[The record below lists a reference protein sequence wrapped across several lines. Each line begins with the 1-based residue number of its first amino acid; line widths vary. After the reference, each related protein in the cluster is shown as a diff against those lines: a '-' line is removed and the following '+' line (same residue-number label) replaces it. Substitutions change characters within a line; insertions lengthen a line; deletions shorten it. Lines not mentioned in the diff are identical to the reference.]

1 MASEPFSRSNRLS
14 GDDRALVPD
23 GMIEAR
29 IVGSPS
35 AMPNGASCRNG
46 ERDVRAGNRTRN
58 RTFCENRVGGPS
70 QQDVTQVLK
79 AITAGSREAV
89 DKLLPIVY
97 DELRA
102 LADRYLRHD
111 RPDHTLQ
118 ATALAHEAYLRL
130 VDQREVQ
137 WQNRAHFV
145 AVAAQAI
152 RRILADYARMHRREK
167 RGGDKRR
174 VPLSMVAPS
183 APGRDLD
190 WLALDEALGRLGEQA
205 PIEAQIVEMR
215 FFGGMSIDEIAEVL
229 DVSDRTV
236 RRRWNYAKAWLYREI
251 SKGDTQ
257 MSDGVLE

>member
-1 MASEPFSRSNRLS
+1 MPYRGTRHS
-14 GDDRALVPD
+14 GRKPD
-23 GMIEAR
+23 TKKDIL
-29 IVGSPS
+29 
-35 AMPNGASCRNG
+35 
-46 ERDVRAGNRTRN
+46 
-58 RTFCENRVGGPS
+58 CENGVSDPS
-70 QQDVTQVLK
+70 QQEVTQVLK
-79 AITAGSREAV
+79 AMTAGNREAV

-130 VDQREVQ
+130 IDQKEVQ

-167 RGGDKRR
+167 RGGDKKRM
-174 VPLSMVAPS
+174 PLSMVVPS

-205 PIEAQIVEMR
+205 PIESQIVEMR

-236 RRRWNYAKAWLYREI
+236 RRRWKYAKAWLFREI
-251 SKGDTQ
+251 SKGDTL
-257 MSDGVLE
+257 MSDGGDR